1 MSDPIWHV
9 SSRSSEVCCEL
20 LYSVYLYLYLYDAT
34 RRFVSCK
41 YSYSYSYRVFT
52 LKQLFSEESCSV
64 VGLSE
69 KMSFQLRSELSSVEI
84 YYLLQCFDT
93 VGWALRRALGL

>member
-1 MSDPIWHV
+1 MYVVSV
-9 SSRSSEVCCEL
+9 SSCSDDGRLFQAVDPTHENETFSKLETRAL
-20 LYSVYLYLYLYDAT
+20 AFAT
-34 RRFVSCK
+34 STAG

-69 KMSFQLRSELSSVEI
+69 R
-84 YYLLQCFDT
+84 
-93 VGWALRRALGL
+93 